1 MGWFSPGENKTEGS
15 SEKQSWSMLEID
27 SQWNKVFSDF
37 AIDGTGNNACE
48 LQQGKCE
55 LGIRNIIVVRQCE
68 ALEYIPLGIC
78 GVCVIEGF

>member
-1 MGWFSPGENKTEGS
+1 
-15 SEKQSWSMLEID
+15 MLEID
-27 SQWNKVFSDF
+27 SQRNKVFSDF

-48 LQQGKCE
+48 LQQG
-55 LGIRNIIVVRQCE
+55 IIIVARNIIVVRQCE